1 LQSGDPLTEKIRE
14 SILGVENLRDENQR
28 LTDQVKSLEATNLHL
43 ESEVQSL
50 KLSLDQE
57 RAERRHYHSLA
68 NEIITRLD
76 VVGQT
81 IDDVV
86 KRAEQETYRQRR
98 EAPRA
103 DLPEV
108 EMPTFLKRVEA
119 LVNGQGEKPK
129 TLAQ

>member
-1 LQSGDPLTEKIRE
+1 
-14 SILGVENLRDENQR
+14 
-28 LTDQVKSLEATNLHL
+28 
-43 ESEVQSL
+43 
-50 KLSLDQE
+50 
-57 RAERRHYHSLA
+57 
-68 NEIITRLD
+68 

-98 EAPRA
+98 ENPRA
-103 DLPEV
+103 DLPDV